1 MNLFRLALKNIE
13 DNAFRSWIVAICA
26 GLVVAFI
33 IGATLVINGSQES
46 MQKVTERLG
55 ADITVIPSGNQTI
68 VEQAFLM
75 GVPVDIWMDRDIVEE
90 IAAMDGVAI
99 VSLQLFLSTMR
110 GASCCSVSDMFM
122 VAYDPATDFTV
133 HPWME
138 ENLGREL
145 TLGEAIG
152 GVYISDSEGRDDI
165 LVYGYSIELLGNL
178 EPTGSGLDQSLFFT
192 YETAMDI
199 ARHSPMQAERELII
213 NPNAISTALVRLE
226 DTADPFLVAQE
237 IEASIPGIN
246 AITSANLFREQRER
260 VDSLVN
266 SVTSL
271 SIIAWVMALV
281 LIGFVTSTAISSR
294 TQEIGVLRVLGATST
309 EVIKTLL
316 LESSLLTIGGS
327 LVGIIFAIAVI
338 TLFRNLIM
346 NILEV
351 PIYIPNIGEL
361 LLLMLIVVSLSLASV
376 FLATLIPILRI
387 SNQEPSTSIKE

>member
-99 VSLQLFLSTMR
+99 VSPQLFLSTMR

-294 TQEIGVLRVLGATST
+294 TQEIGVLRMLGANRTD
-309 EVIKTLL
+309 VIKTLL

>member
-99 VSLQLFLSTMR
+99 VSPQLFLSTMR

-271 SIIAWVMALV
+271 SVIAWVMALV

-294 TQEIGVLRVLGATST
+294 TQEIGVLRVLGATRT

-346 NILEV
+346 NILKV

-361 LLLMLIVVSLSLASV
+361 LLLMLIVVGLSLASV

>member
-1 MNLFRLALKNIE
+1 
-13 DNAFRSWIVAICA
+13 
-26 GLVVAFI
+26 
-33 IGATLVINGSQES
+33 
-46 MQKVTERLG
+46 
-55 ADITVIPSGNQTI
+55 
-68 VEQAFLM
+68 M

-99 VSLQLFLSTMR
+99 VSPQLFLSTMR

-294 TQEIGVLRVLGATST
+294 TQEIGVLRVLGANRTD
-309 EVIKTLL
+309 VIKTLL

>member
-55 ADITVIPSGNQTI
+55 ADITVIPSGNQSI

-99 VSLQLFLSTMR
+99 VSPQLFLSTMR

-294 TQEIGVLRVLGATST
+294 TQEIGVLRVLGANRTD
-309 EVIKTLL
+309 VIKTLL

-346 NILEV
+346 NILKV

-361 LLLMLIVVSLSLASV
+361 LLLMLIVVGLSLASV

>member
-99 VSLQLFLSTMR
+99 VSPQLFLSTMR

-294 TQEIGVLRVLGATST
+294 TQEIGVLRVLGATRT

-327 LVGIIFAIAVI
+327 LIGIIFAIAVI

-351 PIYIPNIGEL
+351 PIYIPNIGDL

>member
-55 ADITVIPSGNQTI
+55 ADITVIPSGNQSI

-99 VSLQLFLSTMR
+99 VSPQLFLSTMR

-199 ARHSPMQAERELII
+199 SRHSPMQAERELII

-294 TQEIGVLRVLGATST
+294 TQEIGVLRVLGATRT

>member
-99 VSLQLFLSTMR
+99 VSPQLFLSTMR

-294 TQEIGVLRVLGATST
+294 TQEIGVLRVLGATRT

>member
-1 MNLFRLALKNIE
+1 MNLLRLALKNIE

-46 MQKVTERLG
+46 MQKVMERLG

-75 GVPVDIWMDRDIVEE
+75 GVPVDIWMNRDVVDE
-90 IAAMDGVAI
+90 IAAMEGVAI
-99 VSLQLFLSTMR
+99 VSPQLFLSTMR

-138 ENLGREL
+138 DNLGREL
-145 TLGEAIG
+145 KLGEAIG

-199 ARHSPMQAERELII
+199 ARLSPMQAERELMI

-294 TQEIGVLRVLGATST
+294 TREIGVLRVLGATRT

-327 LVGIIFAIAVI
+327 LVGIIFAIVVI

-346 NILEV
+346 NTLEV
-351 PIYIPNIGEL
+351 PIYIPSMGEL
-361 LLLMLIVVSLSLASV
+361 LLLMLIVVGLSLASV

>member
-294 TQEIGVLRVLGATST
+294 TQEIGVLRVLGATRT

>member
-1 MNLFRLALKNIE
+1 MNLLRLAFKNIA
-13 DNAFRSWIVAICA
+13 DNAFRSWIVAACA

-68 VEQAFLM
+68 VEQALLM
-75 GVPVDIWMDRDIVEE
+75 GVPVDIWMNRDVVDKIS
-90 IAAMDGVAI
+90 AMDGVAI
-99 VSLQLFLSTMR
+99 VSPQLFLSTMR

-122 VAYDPATDFTV
+122 VAYDPAMDFTV

-138 ENLGREL
+138 VNLGRDL
-145 TLGEAIG
+145 KLGEAIG
-152 GVYISDSEGRDDI
+152 GTYISDSEGRDDI
-165 LVYGYSIELLGNL
+165 LVYGYSIDLLGNL

-192 YETAMDI
+192 YETALDI
-199 ARHSPMQAERELII
+199 ARHSPMQAERELTI
-213 NPNAISTALVRLE
+213 NPDAISTALVRLD
-226 DTADPFLVAQE
+226 DTADPFLVAKE
-237 IEASIPGIN
+237 IEASIPGVN
-246 AITSANLFREQRER
+246 AITSASLFRDQRDR

-294 TQEIGVLRVLGATST
+294 RQEIGVLRVLGASRTD
-309 EVIKTLL
+309 VVKTLL
-316 LESSLLTIGGS
+316 LETSLLTFGGS
-327 LVGIIFAIAVI
+327 LVGIIFAFVVI
-338 TLFRNLIM
+338 MLFRNLIM
-346 NILEV
+346 NSMKV
-351 PIYIPNIGEL
+351 PIFIPPIGEL
-361 LLLMLIVVSLSLASV
+361 LLLTLIVVGLSLASV

-387 SNQEPSTSIKE
+387 SNQEPGTSIKA

>member
-99 VSLQLFLSTMR
+99 VSPQLFLSTMR

-294 TQEIGVLRVLGATST
+294 TQEIGVLRVLGATRT

-327 LVGIIFAIAVI
+327 LIGIIFAIAVI

>member
-99 VSLQLFLSTMR
+99 VSPQLFLSTMR

-138 ENLGREL
+138 ENLGRGSFL
-145 TLGEAIG
+145 LLGFR
-152 GVYISDSEGRDDI
+152 Y
-165 LVYGYSIELLGNL
+165 VYGC
-178 EPTGSGLDQSLFFT
+178 
-192 YETAMDI
+192 
-199 ARHSPMQAERELII
+199 
-213 NPNAISTALVRLE
+213 V
-226 DTADPFLVAQE
+226 
-237 IEASIPGIN
+237 
-246 AITSANLFREQRER
+246 
-260 VDSLVN
+260 
-266 SVTSL
+266 
-271 SIIAWVMALV
+271 
-281 LIGFVTSTAISSR
+281 
-294 TQEIGVLRVLGATST
+294 
-309 EVIKTLL
+309 
-316 LESSLLTIGGS
+316 
-327 LVGIIFAIAVI
+327 
-338 TLFRNLIM
+338 
-346 NILEV
+346 
-351 PIYIPNIGEL
+351 
-361 LLLMLIVVSLSLASV
+361 
-376 FLATLIPILRI
+376 
-387 SNQEPSTSIKE
+387 

>member
-1 MNLFRLALKNIE
+1 MNLLRLALKNIE

-46 MQKVTERLG
+46 MQKVMERLG

-75 GVPVDIWMDRDIVEE
+75 GVPVDIWMNRAVVEE
-90 IAAMDGVAI
+90 IATMEGVAI
-99 VSLQLFLSTMR
+99 VSPQLFLSTMR

-138 ENLGREL
+138 DNLGREL
-145 TLGEAIG
+145 KLGEAIG
-152 GVYISDSEGRDDI
+152 GVYISNSEGRDDI

-199 ARHSPMQAERELII
+199 ARLSPMQAERELMI

-260 VDSLVN
+260 VDLLVN

-294 TQEIGVLRVLGATST
+294 TWEIGVLRVLGATRT

-316 LESSLLTIGGS
+316 LESSLLTVAGS
-327 LVGIIFAIAVI
+327 LVGIIFAIVVI

-346 NILEV
+346 NTLEV
-351 PIYIPNIGEL
+351 PIYIPSMGEL
-361 LLLMLIVVSLSLASV
+361 LLLMLIVVGLSLASV

>member
-99 VSLQLFLSTMR
+99 VSPQLFLSTMR

-294 TQEIGVLRVLGATST
+294 TQEIGVLRVLGANRTD
-309 EVIKTLL
+309 VIKTLL

-346 NILEV
+346 NILKV

-361 LLLMLIVVSLSLASV
+361 LLLMLIVVGLSLASV

>member
-1 MNLFRLALKNIE
+1 MNLLRLALKNIE

-46 MQKVTERLG
+46 MQKVMERLG

-75 GVPVDIWMDRDIVEE
+75 GVPVDIWMNRDVVDE
-90 IAAMDGVAI
+90 IAAMEGVAI
-99 VSLQLFLSTMR
+99 VSPQLFLSTMR

-138 ENLGREL
+138 DNLGREL
-145 TLGEAIG
+145 KLGEAIG

-199 ARHSPMQAERELII
+199 ARLSPMQAERELMI

-281 LIGFVTSTAISSR
+281 LIGFATSTAISSR
-294 TQEIGVLRVLGATST
+294 TREIGVLRVLGATRT

-327 LVGIIFAIAVI
+327 LVGIIFAIVVI

-346 NILEV
+346 NTLEV
-351 PIYIPNIGEL
+351 PIYIPSMGEL
-361 LLLMLIVVSLSLASV
+361 LLLMLIVVGLSLASV

>member
-99 VSLQLFLSTMR
+99 VSPQLFLSTMR

-294 TQEIGVLRVLGATST
+294 TQEIGVLRVLGANRTD
-309 EVIKTLL
+309 VIKTLL

-361 LLLMLIVVSLSLASV
+361 LLLVLIVVSLSLASV

>member
-294 TQEIGVLRVLGATST
+294 TQEIGVLRVLGATRT

-376 FLATLIPILRI
+376 FLATLIPILRL

>member
-1 MNLFRLALKNIE
+1 MNLLRLALKNIE

-33 IGATLVINGSQES
+33 IGATLVINGSQDS
-46 MQKVTERLG
+46 MQKVMERLG

-75 GVPVDIWMDRDIVEE
+75 GVPVDIWMNRDVVDE
-90 IAAMDGVAI
+90 IAAMEGVAI
-99 VSLQLFLSTMR
+99 VSPQLFLSTMR

-138 ENLGREL
+138 DNLGREL
-145 TLGEAIG
+145 KLGEAIG

-199 ARHSPMQAERELII
+199 ARLSPMQAERELMI

-294 TQEIGVLRVLGATST
+294 TREIGVLRVLGATRT

-327 LVGIIFAIAVI
+327 LVGIIFAIVVI

-346 NILEV
+346 NTLEV
-351 PIYIPNIGEL
+351 PIYIPSMGEL
-361 LLLMLIVVSLSLASV
+361 LLLMLIVVGLSLASV

>member
-99 VSLQLFLSTMR
+99 VSPQLFLSTMR

-145 TLGEAIG
+145 MLGEAFG

-294 TQEIGVLRVLGATST
+294 TQEIGVLRVLGANRTD
-309 EVIKTLL
+309 VIKTLL

>member
-1 MNLFRLALKNIE
+1 MNLLRLALKNIE

-46 MQKVTERLG
+46 MQKVMERLG

-75 GVPVDIWMDRDIVEE
+75 GVPVDIWMNRDVVDE
-90 IAAMDGVAI
+90 IAAMEGVAI
-99 VSLQLFLSTMR
+99 VSPQLFLSTMR

-122 VAYDPATDFTV
+122 VAYDSATDFTV

-138 ENLGREL
+138 DNLGREL
-145 TLGEAIG
+145 KLGEAIG

-199 ARHSPMQAERELII
+199 ARLSPMQAERELMI

-294 TQEIGVLRVLGATST
+294 TREIGVLRVLGATRT

-316 LESSLLTIGGS
+316 LESSLLTVAGS
-327 LVGIIFAIAVI
+327 LVGIIFAIVVI

-346 NILEV
+346 NTLEV
-351 PIYIPNIGEL
+351 PIYIPSMGEL
-361 LLLMLIVVSLSLASV
+361 LLLMLIVVGLSLASV

>member
-99 VSLQLFLSTMR
+99 VSPQLFLSTVR

-294 TQEIGVLRVLGATST
+294 TQEIGVLRVLGANRTD
-309 EVIKTLL
+309 VIKTLL

>member
-1 MNLFRLALKNIE
+1 MNLLRLAFKNIA
-13 DNAFRSWIVAICA
+13 DNAFRSWIVAACA

-68 VEQAFLM
+68 VEQALLM
-75 GVPVDIWMDRDIVEE
+75 GVPVDIWMNRDVVDKIS
-90 IAAMDGVAI
+90 AMDGVAI
-99 VSLQLFLSTMR
+99 VSPQLFLSTMR

-138 ENLGREL
+138 VNLGRDL
-145 TLGEAIG
+145 KLGEAIG
-152 GVYISDSEGRDDI
+152 GTYISDSEGRNDI
-165 LVYGYSIELLGNL
+165 LVYGYSIDLLGNL

-192 YETAMDI
+192 YETALDI
-199 ARHSPMQAERELII
+199 ARHSPMQAERELTI
-213 NPNAISTALVRLE
+213 NPDAISTALVRLD
-226 DTADPFLVAQE
+226 DTADPFLFAKE
-237 IEASIPGIN
+237 IEASIPGVN
-246 AITSANLFREQRER
+246 AITSASLFRDQRDR

-294 TQEIGVLRVLGATST
+294 RQEIGVLRVLGASRTD
-309 EVIKTLL
+309 VVKTLL
-316 LESSLLTIGGS
+316 LETSLLTFGGS
-327 LVGIIFAIAVI
+327 LVGIIFAFVVI
-338 TLFRNLIM
+338 MLFRNLIM
-346 NILEV
+346 NSMKV
-351 PIYIPNIGEL
+351 PIFIPPIGEL
-361 LLLMLIVVSLSLASV
+361 LLLTLIVVGLSLASV

>member
-55 ADITVIPSGNQTI
+55 ADITVIPSGNLTI
-68 VEQAFLM
+68 VEQAFLL

-99 VSLQLFLSTMR
+99 VSPQLFLSTMR

-294 TQEIGVLRVLGATST
+294 TQEIGVLRVLGATRT

>member
-99 VSLQLFLSTMR
+99 VSPQLFLSTMR

-294 TQEIGVLRVLGATST
+294 TQEIGVLRVLGATRS